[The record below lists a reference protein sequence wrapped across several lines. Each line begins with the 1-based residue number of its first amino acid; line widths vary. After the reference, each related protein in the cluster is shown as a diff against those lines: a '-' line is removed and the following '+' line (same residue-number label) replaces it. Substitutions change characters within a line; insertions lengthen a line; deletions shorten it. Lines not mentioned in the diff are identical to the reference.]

1 MDTFLSSDTLIS
13 PTLCFYLLQYQLV
26 RSRASFSRFCSTW
39 TFCNCSA
46 LKSPSVSLLA
56 LGKIM
61 LIICHV
67 AILIQYILLLNLNLN
82 LSCKVGLTGLTF
94 FFFFRVNFIVHRGG
108 APCRTLHYSRLPTAP
123 WAIYT

>member
-26 RSRASFSRFCSTW
+26 RSRASFSRFRSTW

-67 AILIQYILLLNLNLN
+67 AVLIQYILLLNLNLN
-82 LSCKVGLTGLTF
+82 LSCKVGLTGLTL
-94 FFFFRVNFIVHRGG
+94 HRSTNLLTLILHCI
-108 APCRTLHYSRLPTAP
+108 PISSRSTLHCKK
-123 WAIYT
+123 